1 MVEGHDCVIYLAVIY
16 VFISLLLLGTR
27 RSGSLWTV
35 WFQNIHTIDDKALK
49 VWFLENI
56 LSKIK
61 KEGQVDFENL
71 SEPALLKIARN
82 ELHSQV
88 LNSLPGL
95 FKFNQSKDPV
105 VSRLAGCYQATLFL
119 MVSKPI
125 TSRA

>member
-49 VWFLENI
+49 AWFLGNN
-56 LSKIK
+56 LGKIK
-61 KEGQVDFENL
+61 DGQAAFENL

-82 ELHSQV
+82 ELHSRV
-88 LNSLPGL
+88 LRSLPGL
-95 FKFNQSKDPV
+95 FRFNQSKDEV
-105 VSRLAGCYQATLFL
+105 VSRLAGCYQATLIL
-119 MVSKPI
+119 MVSEPNI
-125 TSRA
+125 P